1 MANPPMTNVFWIGA
15 NVLFDLQTGEAKQV
29 LQFVFREEDA
39 TTLTE
44 TSAKAYLSFVESRAE
59 RYVSNITWHME
70 PSTIRRGLFII
81 KGVQE
86 VTFG

>member
-1 MANPPMTNVFWIGA
+1 MTNVFWIGA
-15 NVLFDLQTGEAKQV
+15 NLLFDLRTGETKQV

-44 TSAKAYLSFVESRAE
+44 VNANNYRSFVESRATA
-59 RYVSNITWHME
+59 YVSNITWSIE
-70 PSTIRRGLFII
+70 PSTLRRGLFVI

>member
-1 MANPPMTNVFWIGA
+1 MASTPVTNVFWIGA
-15 NVLFDLQTGEAKQV
+15 NVLFDLQTGETKQV

-44 TSAKAYLSFVESRAE
+44 ASANTYISFIQGRAAN
-59 RYVSNITWHME
+59 YVGNTTWHKE
-70 PSTIRRGLFII
+70 PSTLRRGLFVI

-86 VTFG
+86 VAFE